1 MAATIV
7 CFGELLLRMS
17 ASDNQRLMQ
26 LPSLNVHVGGAEAN
40 VAISLAQ
47 FGHTSRMVSSLP
59 ENPLAD
65 AVIRDLRSH
74 DVQTNSIQRREGR
87 VGLYFLETGAVQRPS
102 RITYDR
108 AGSSF
113 VETPA
118 ATYDWLTL
126 LEDADWLHISG
137 ITPAT
142 GPNAADAALAAA
154 RTAVAQ
160 GVNVSFDG
168 NYREQLWKSWSG
180 NGPEILAQLLEH
192 ATLAFINELDVQLV
206 FGEKYPGRED
216 AEKTAFARFPRL
228 KYVAS
233 TLREQVGAS
242 HHRLTGR
249 LATRD
254 GTWHS
259 PEMDLPGIVDRI
271 GGGDAYAAGILH
283 GLISRDTP
291 QKTVNFAPAAAANKP
306 PTGQAT
312 IVSQPQSL

>member
-142 GPNAADAALAAA
+142 GPDAAGAALAAA

-254 GTWHS
+254 GTWHGLARHS
-259 PEMDLPGIVDRI
+259 RSNRWGRCVCSRHPARPDL
-271 GGGDAYAAGILH
+271 
-283 GLISRDTP
+283 T
-291 QKTVNFAPAAAANKP
+291 
-306 PTGQAT
+306 
-312 IVSQPQSL
+312 